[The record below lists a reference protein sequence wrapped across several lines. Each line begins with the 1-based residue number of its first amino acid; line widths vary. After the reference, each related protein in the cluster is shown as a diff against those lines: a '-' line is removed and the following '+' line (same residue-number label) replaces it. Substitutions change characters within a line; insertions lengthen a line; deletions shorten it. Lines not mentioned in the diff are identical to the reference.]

1 MFFNFTN
8 PEVFTN
14 PVFRPVLHVEVC
26 TGPRPDPDLGRR
38 WGLQMTDVFSTGRA
52 VKWEVIFQ
60 MGLARPANEKWVSQR
75 PSRAGNFTIRKQI
88 QKKSINFSPLYLT
101 Y

>member
-38 WGLQMTDVFSTGRA
+38 
-52 VKWEVIFQ
+52 
-60 MGLARPANEKWVSQR
+60 
-75 PSRAGNFTIRKQI
+75 
-88 QKKSINFSPLYLT
+88 
-101 Y
+101 